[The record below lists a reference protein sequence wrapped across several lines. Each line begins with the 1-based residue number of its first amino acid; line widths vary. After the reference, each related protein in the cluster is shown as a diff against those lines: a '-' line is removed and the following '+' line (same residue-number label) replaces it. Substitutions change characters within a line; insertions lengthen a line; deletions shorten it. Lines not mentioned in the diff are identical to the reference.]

1 MFADKLK
8 FLQGYVRVRLIGY
21 APERF
26 INLCSK
32 HNILIWNLEFKDEAY
47 ELCISV
53 KGFRELKPILRKT
66 KTRIYILSRHGLP
79 FYVHRYRK
87 RKIFF
92 FGIALCAFALYVMSL
107 FIWNIEVEGN
117 LHRTDSTIIQFLEE
131 NHVYHGIR
139 KSKLDCSKLEELL
152 RSQYD
157 DVIWASVKIQG
168 TRLLIDI
175 QENLVTNQAAE
186 AVTENTPS
194 DLVAD
199 KDAVIFSIVTR
210 AGTPYVKKDSAV
222 VKGDML
228 VEGKI
233 PIYNDSG
240 ELIHYQLCR
249 SDADILASA
258 SYFYEDV
265 FSMEYEDKIFT
276 GKEKKN
282 YALLI
287 FQKQIRVPWK
297 KQTFPSYDRITTES
311 PLKLGESFYLPIVL
325 CKEVTKEYTLEKAT
339 YSETEAEALAK
350 KKVAEFCRKLK
361 EKGARILEEHIEIVT
376 ENGSCQASGEIKVVE
391 PIGMRQATNLE
402 EPAAEEIPE
411 EGQ

>member
-26 INLCSK
+26 LNLCSK

-47 ELCISV
+47 ELCISI

-66 KTRIYILSRHGLP
+66 KTRIFILSRHGLP

-92 FGIALCAFALYVMSL
+92 LGIALCALGLYVMSL

-117 LHRTDSTIIQFLEE
+117 LHRTDSTIIQFLSE
-131 NHVYHGIR
+131 NHVYHGSR
-139 KSKLDCSKLEELL
+139 KSSLDCSKLEELL

-175 QENLVTNQAAE
+175 QENLATNQAAE
-186 AVTENTPS
+186 AVTEDTPS

-199 KDAVIFSIVTR
+199 KDAVIYSIVTR
-210 AGTPYVKKDSAV
+210 SGTPYVKKGSAV

-233 PIYNDSG
+233 PIYNDNG
-240 ELIHYQLCR
+240 ELTHYQYCH
-249 SDADILASA
+249 SDADILAST
-258 SYFYEDV
+258 SYFYEDT
-265 FSMEYEDKIFT
+265 FSLEYEDKVFT
-276 GKEKKN
+276 GKEKKD
-282 YALLI
+282 YGLLI
-287 FQKQIRVPWK
+287 FQKTFHFPWK
-297 KQTFPSYDRITTES
+297 KQSFDSYDRITTET
-311 PLKLGESFYLPIVL
+311 PFKLGESFYLPIVL
-325 CKEVTKEYTLEKAT
+325 CKEVTKEYVIEKMT
-339 YSETEAEALAK
+339 YTDVEAEALAK
-350 KKVAEFCRKLK
+350 KKLEDFCRKLS
-361 EKGARILEEHIEIVT
+361 EKGARIEDNQVAITFV
-376 ENGSCQASGEIKVVE
+376 NGSCMASGEIKVVE
-391 PIGMRQATNLE
+391 PMGMRQ
-402 EPAAEEIPE
+402 
-411 EGQ
+411 